1 MTINNK
7 SKTIKM
13 NELHPTQKLKIRSK
27 QQKENF
33 RKINIIT
40 KKWDYII
47 KESMNP
53 NLKNMVKEA
62 FCERKQ
68 REPGHGEK
76 KREAET
82 EMETDTQ
89 REKTNEYYED
99 KNAL

>member
-1 MTINNK
+1 
-7 SKTIKM
+7 
-13 NELHPTQKLKIRSK
+13 
-27 QQKENF
+27 
-33 RKINIIT
+33 
-40 KKWDYII
+40 
-47 KESMNP
+47 MNP

>member
-1 MTINNK
+1 
-7 SKTIKM
+7 
-13 NELHPTQKLKIRSK
+13 
-27 QQKENF
+27 
-33 RKINIIT
+33 
-40 KKWDYII
+40 
-47 KESMNP
+47 MNP
-53 NLKNMVKEA
+53 NLKSMVKEA
-62 FCERKQ
+62 FCEGKQ

>member
-1 MTINNK
+1 
-7 SKTIKM
+7 
-13 NELHPTQKLKIRSK
+13 
-27 QQKENF
+27 
-33 RKINIIT
+33 
-40 KKWDYII
+40 
-47 KESMNP
+47 MNP
-53 NLKNMVKEA
+53 NLKSMVKA